1 MAAADASFKTVKVSI
16 SFGLIKLN
24 GLATPDI
31 EELPLLSFA
40 FSKGIPS
47 ITIKGSLLAFKEAPP
62 RIRITLPEPGAPPLE
77 VIDTPATLPDINCS
91 GVAMLPP

>member
-24 GLATPDI
+24 GLETPEI
-31 EELPLLSFA
+31 FE